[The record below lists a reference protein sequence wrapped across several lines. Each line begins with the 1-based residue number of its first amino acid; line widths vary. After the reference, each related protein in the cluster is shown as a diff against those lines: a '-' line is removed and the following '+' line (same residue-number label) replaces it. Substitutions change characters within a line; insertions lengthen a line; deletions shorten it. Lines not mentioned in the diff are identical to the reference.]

1 MVFAIIGGDER
12 QIYLAKMLKNAR
24 HTVRM
29 CGFERHESHT
39 PCLSVGDALF
49 GADCVILPIPST
61 KDGKTVWTP
70 LGNEEI
76 LLHDLISAAGK
87 KTLFLTACHTLGV
100 KRECDYFAR
109 EDLTIQ
115 NALITAEGAVG
126 AAIDETDSTLWGSK
140 VLVTGFGRIGKF
152 LCDRLA
158 PFGCDITAT
167 SRRSETDA
175 LIRASGYKCISS
187 TEIERHAD
195 LYDII
200 FNTVPQPVLT
210 LSVLQ
215 KLKRDCVIIELA
227 SPPFGVDF
235 EAANELGTRII
246 RASGLPAK
254 TAPKTAAEIIYNTI
268 NNILNEKL

>member
-12 QIYLAKMLKNAR
+12 QIFLAKMLKNDR

-76 LLHDLISAAGK
+76 LLHDLTSAAGK

-100 KRECDYFAR
+100 QREYDYFAR
-109 EDLTIQ
+109 EELTIQ

-126 AAIDETDSTLWGSK
+126 AAIDGVDSTLWSSR
-140 VLVTGFGRIGKF
+140 VLVTGFGRIGKL

-167 SRRSETDA
+167 SRRAETDA
-175 LIRASGYKCISS
+175 WIRASGYKSIDSS
-187 TEIERHAD
+187 EIERHAD

-200 FNTVPQPVLT
+200 FNTVPQPLLT

-215 KLKRDCVIIELA
+215 KLKRDCLIIELA

-235 EAANELGTRII
+235 EAANELGIRII

-268 NNILNEKL
+268 NNILSEKL